1 MQHTTAS
8 GGVADYGAFAHLRAD
23 NVATY
28 RAVMGAFVAAK
39 RRFTLHLRP
48 ADVADLVR
56 RAAPTSG
63 DQGHDPGDDRGDG
76 DADPGGPT
84 VPDADAIAAALGQLC
99 GWGNLR
105 AHPDT
110 GRVTTVEDFHRARFL
125 YQLTDAGEA
134 AERALAAFDDALG
147 RRGALQAVALADIA
161 THLRALLALGVDD
174 VDAASAHL
182 TLDALV
188 GRFTALADNAQ
199 AFMGSLQ
206 RSIDLHDVDAEAFTA
221 YKGRLVDYLERF
233 VGDLQTTGAEIAVL
247 VAELETRIAA
257 LVEAVVAREAADVA
271 PDADGAEL
279 AWQVDLLRE
288 AWRERWE
295 GVRAWFLSAPGRPSQ
310 AKMLRGQARAA
321 VPALLQVVAAL
332 NERRQGRSDRS
343 ADFRRLAAWFAA
355 APDDDARHRLWHTA
369 FGLSSARH
377 LSVDADTLAA
387 READP
392 VAASTPWAQAE
403 PLRISPQLR
412 RTGSWERRGRP
423 SAVLDRSAQRRHL
436 AARLEAESAQTGAA
450 RLALVSSGPRLLSQL
465 DADGALEQGAFAL
478 FLSLLA
484 TALARS
490 RPGGGKVV
498 ATTGDGSLAIELQ
511 PVDGAGTVSIRT
523 EHGVLSGPDHLL
535 WVRELRPGPAPG
547 PGVAPASAT
556 AEPAGREPAPAGGR

>member
-1 MQHTTAS
+1 MVPV
-8 GGVADYGAFAHLRAD
+8 GGTSDYGAFAHLRAD

-39 RRFTLHLRP
+39 RRFTMHLRP
-48 ADVADLVR
+48 ADVVDLAR
-56 RAAPTSG
+56 RAAPASGDPSG
-63 DQGHDPGDDRGDG
+63 DQAGG
-76 DADPGGPT
+76 DADVGVPT
-84 VPDADAIAAALGQLC
+84 APDADAIAAALGQLC
-99 GWGNLR
+99 EWGNLR

-147 RRGALQAVALADIA
+147 RRGALQAVALADVA
-161 THLRALLALGVDD
+161 THLRALLALGTDD

-188 GRFTALADNAQ
+188 GRFAALADNAQ

-233 VGDLQTTGAEIAVL
+233 VGDLQTTGAEIAAL
-247 VAELETRIAA
+247 VAALDGRIAA
-257 LVEAVVAREAADVA
+257 VVEAVVAREAADVA

-295 GVRAWFLSAPGRPSQ
+295 GVRAWFLSVPGRPSQ
-310 AKMLRGQARAA
+310 AKLLRGQARAA

-355 APDDDARHRLWHTA
+355 APDDETRHRLWHTA

-392 VAASTPWAQAE
+392 VPASTPWAQAE

-423 SAVLDRSAQRRHL
+423 SAVIDRSAQRRHL

-450 RLALVSSGPRLLSQL
+450 RLALVSSGPRRLSEL
-465 DADGALEQGAFAL
+465 DADGALEQGALAL
-478 FLSLLA
+478 LLSLLA

-490 RPGGGKVV
+490 RPGGGTVV

-511 PVDGAGTVSIRT
+511 PVDGTVSIRT

-535 WVRELRPGPAPG
+535 WVRELRPGAAPG
-547 PGVAPASAT
+547 GGVAPAGPVP
-556 AEPAGREPAPAGGR
+556 EPAGREPALAGGR

>member
-1 MQHTTAS
+1 MQHPTTS
-8 GGVADYGAFAHLRAD
+8 GPATGYGAFAHLRAD

-39 RRFTLHLRP
+39 RRFTMHLRP
-48 ADVADLVR
+48 ADVADLAR
-56 RAAPTSG
+56 RAADQSG
-63 DQGHDPGDDRGDG
+63 GQVRDPGAG
-76 DADPGGPT
+76 AWP
-84 VPDADAIAAALGQLC
+84 VPDADAVAAALPQLC
-99 GWGNLR
+99 EWGNLR

-161 THLRALLALGVDD
+161 TQLRALLALGTDD

-182 TLDALV
+182 LLETLVA
-188 GRFTALADNAQ
+188 RFTALADNAQ

-233 VGDLQTTGAEIAVL
+233 VGDLQTTGAEISGL
-247 VAELETRIAA
+247 VTALDERIAA
-257 LVEAVVAREAADVA
+257 LVEAVVAREARDVA
-271 PDADGAEL
+271 PDADGSEL

-310 AKMLRGQARAA
+310 AKLLRGQARAA

-343 ADFRRLAAWFAA
+343 ADFRRLAVWFAS

-392 VAASTPWAQAE
+392 VAAGTPWAQAE

-412 RTGSWERRGRP
+412 RTGSWERRGKP
-423 SAVLDRSAQRRHL
+423 SAVIDRSAARRHL
-436 AARLEAESAQTGAA
+436 AARLEAESAQTSAA
-450 RLALVSSGPRLLSQL
+450 RDVLVSSGPRRLSEL
-465 DADGALEQGAFAL
+465 DADGALEQGAFTL
-478 FLSLLA
+478 FLSLLG

-490 RPGGGKVV
+490 RPGGGKVT
-498 ATTGDGSLAIELQ
+498 ATTGDGSLAVELQ
-511 PVDGAGTVSIRT
+511 PVDGTVRLRT
-523 EHGVLSGPDHLL
+523 EHGVFSGPDHVL
-535 WVRELRPGPAPG
+535 WVRDLRPG
-547 PGVAPASAT
+547 VVT
-556 AEPAGREPAPAGGR
+556 AGTVPDADRREPVLAGAR